1 MKLKINYH
9 YIYIFLFTSFFF
21 LWDVNILDLK
31 NFDVSQIIGH
41 KSITLNYFII
51 LLLLPIFY
59 LLSKKKNLSIYK
71 IFNNQKY
78 IILFV
83 SFVIF
88 HYFFTNILYHQIIAP
103 YELLNLFFLI
113 ILSFIYCHYR
123 NFLSNNFESILF
135 LYLII
140 FIGFSFYEQ
149 KGVFNVG
156 QCNNEFFLINF
167 IQSKFQIYLSNS
179 FYLENSHLAMMMT
192 GVIFSS
198 ILILERSKKLSIF
211 FFIFIFF
218 INSYHIT

>member
-1 MKLKINYH
+1 M
-9 YIYIFLFTSFFF
+9 
-21 LWDVNILDLK
+21 
-31 NFDVSQIIGH
+31 
-41 KSITLNYFII
+41 
-51 LLLLPIFY
+51 PIFY
-59 LLSKKKNLSIYK
+59 LLSRKKNLSIYK

-88 HYFFTNILYHQIIAP
+88 HYFFTNILYHQIIEP

-149 KGVFNVG
+149 KGD
-156 QCNNEFFLINF
+156 
-167 IQSKFQIYLSNS
+167 
-179 FYLENSHLAMMMT
+179 
-192 GVIFSS
+192 
-198 ILILERSKKLSIF
+198 LILTLIERASLCLLGHLFHKHF
-211 FFIFIFF
+211 FEEIY
-218 INSYHIT
+218 NQQRVSS